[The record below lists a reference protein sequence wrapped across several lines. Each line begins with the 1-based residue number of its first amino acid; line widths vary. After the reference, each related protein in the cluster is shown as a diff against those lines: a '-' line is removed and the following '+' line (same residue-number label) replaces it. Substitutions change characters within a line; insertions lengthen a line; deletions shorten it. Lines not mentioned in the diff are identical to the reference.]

1 LPLETVETRESDD
14 DATAIEAAADDIDA
28 SADIAIGYAIDN
40 AEANSVLITLFL
52 VNRIMIVTH
61 SH

>member
-1 LPLETVETRESDD
+1 MPLETGEMRESDD

-40 AEANSVLITLFL
+40 AEAKT
-52 VNRIMIVTH
+52 
-61 SH
+61 